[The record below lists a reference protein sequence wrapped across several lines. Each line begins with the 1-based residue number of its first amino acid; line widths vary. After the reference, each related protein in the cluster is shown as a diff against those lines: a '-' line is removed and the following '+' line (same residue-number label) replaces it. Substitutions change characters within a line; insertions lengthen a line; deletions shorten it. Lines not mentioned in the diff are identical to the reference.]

1 MVDATV
7 GLTKLPPSTMK
18 KLTILILALS
28 VAGLSLGL
36 HAQAPDARVM
46 TGACTSIRN
55 AQKVADAGG
64 DFIELSV
71 TGFLQPQLS
80 DEEWT
85 GSGNPALAAASPL
98 PIYACNGF
106 FPGNIKLTGPDR
118 DHAAAL
124 AWCETAFRRARQVG
138 IKILVLGSSASRN
151 HPEGYDKA
159 TAVAEF
165 TDLLRL
171 MGPVAARHEVTVVL
185 EPLRRAEANYMNT
198 VAEGVAIVKAVGHD
212 NIRCLAD
219 IYHMLEENEG
229 PEVLVAEREYI
240 RHMHIAEKTE
250 RSVPGTHGED
260 LTPYYNAMRQAGY
273 RGGLSIE
280 ARWDD
285 FDAQIAPAIVELKKH
300 TTL

>member
-1 MVDATV
+1 MSDVAT
-7 GLTKLPPSTMK
+7 GLAKLPHLTMK
-18 KLTILILALS
+18 RLTLLLVALS
-28 VAGLSLGL
+28 MAGAALT
-36 HAQAPDARVM
+36 AQAQIM

-55 AQKVADAGG
+55 AQKVKDAGG

-71 TGFLQPQLS
+71 TGFLQPRLS

-85 GSGNPALAAASPL
+85 AGNYAQALASPL

-106 FPGNIKLTGPDR
+106 FPGDIKLTGPER
-118 DHAAAL
+118 DHDAAL
-124 AWCETAFRRARQVG
+124 AWCEVAFRRARQVG
-138 IKILVLGSSASRN
+138 IKMLVLGSSGARN

-165 TDLLRL
+165 TELLRL
-171 MGPVAARHEVTVVL
+171 MGPLAARHDVMVVL

-198 VAEGVAIVKAVGHD
+198 VAEGVAIVKAVGHE

-229 PEVLVAEREYI
+229 PEVLVAESQYI
-240 RHMHIAEKTE
+240 SHMHIAEKQG

-260 LTPYYNAMRQAGY
+260 LTPYYNAMRRAGY

-280 ARWDD
+280 ASWRD
-285 FDAQIAPAIVELKKH
+285 FDAQIAPAIAELKRQSKM
-300 TTL
+300 